1 MNPLADAMAAAAD
14 AYRGVFNEGE
24 RLFLF
29 PHAVTGSKAGFG
41 TAVEVTSGWEKVA
54 RSFEDTS
61 QEPPTVIVYLSDEH
75 TRAELAGYA
84 AWAILRD
91 GETAG
96 DRHLC
101 TLEGVAQYGDEIA
114 MRLRS
119 TGRAGTYTLPV
130 EEEAFAI
137 VTSGGDTWVT
147 DSGEEIVYQ

>member
-14 AYRGVFNEGE
+14 ALRGVFNEGE

-29 PHAVTGSKAGFG
+29 GTSVASSKEGFTLLG
-41 TAVEVTSGWEKVA
+41 EVAAGWEKVG

-61 QEPPTVIVYLSDEH
+61 QESPTVIVYLSDEW
-75 TRAELAGYA
+75 TRAELAA
-84 AWAILRD
+84 VRAWAILPD
-91 GETAG
+91 GATSGA
-96 DRHLC
+96 RHLC